1 MKVINSP
8 KSAIKMVYIN
18 YNYIYFIGDIMQT
31 KRRLKPSVVRYL
43 YKILIVIIITLIMLI
58 LMKASSSFK
67 SKFYK
72 YVYDTSF
79 KFTSVNNLY
88 HKYFNS
94 IIDKKDNLK
103 VVSSEK
109 INYSNIEKYNDG
121 AKLTVGNNYAIPIQE
136 SGIVVFIGEKDGY
149 NKTIIVQQNNG
160 IDMWYG
166 NISNSNVKLYDYVTK
181 GNIIGSCNNYLYVV
195 FKKNGN
201 IVPYE
206 ENL

>member
-1 MKVINSP
+1 
-8 KSAIKMVYIN
+8 
-18 YNYIYFIGDIMQT
+18 MQT

-43 YKILIVIIITLIMLI
+43 YKILIVIIITLIVLI
-58 LMKASSSFK
+58 LMKASNGFK

-79 KFTSVNNLY
+79 KFSSVNSLY

-94 IIDKKDNLK
+94 IVDTKKETNT
-103 VVSSEK
+103 VSNEK
-109 INYSNIEKYNDG
+109 INYSNIKKYKDG
-121 AKLTVGNNYAIPIQE
+121 AKLTVSNNYAIPVQE
-136 SGIVVFIGEKDGY
+136 SGIVVFIGEKEGY

-166 NISNSNVKLYDYVTK
+166 NISNTNIKLYDYVTK
-181 GNIIGSCNNYLYVV
+181 GSIIGECDKYLYVV

-201 IVPYE
+201 IVSYE